1 MKRIL
6 LGIMAMAISILFA
19 GCSPLTQYTLS
30 EQEVNDYLQ
39 KNNNYQKQISL
50 PGLIEATIVLT
61 QLQSQIG
68 RSEPGKV
75 TLSGNAKVNIRSIL
89 GQQDAELQLTLQAQP
104 VYDREKGAIYL
115 KQMTLTDYKVQPENM
130 DIAIKAVMPYLNQ
143 SFAAYFEQN
152 PVYILNAENSKI
164 EAMARKLAQGLEV
177 KPGQLV
183 IPFTQ

>member
-1 MKRIL
+1 MKKIL
-6 LGIMAMAISILFA
+6 LTIITLAILALTA

-30 EQEVNDYLQ
+30 EQEINDYLQ
-39 KNNNYQKQISL
+39 KNNHYQKQISL
-50 PGLIEATIVLT
+50 SGLVDATIVLT

-115 KQMTLTDYKVQPENM
+115 KQMTLTEYKIQPENM
-130 DIAIKAVMPYLNQ
+130 TMAIKAVMPYLNQ
-143 SFAAYFEQN
+143 SFSAYFEQN
-152 PVYILNAENSKI
+152 PVYVLNAENSKI

-183 IPFTQ
+183 IPFIN